1 VIAKIVTAWPA
12 IRKGIYMLL
21 VAGLSMAFTYGKV
34 DAAQQAS
41 ILESATQ
48 LLAIIGFGIAIFYTP
63 KGGKVIGDGTD
74 VPVVYNVTDMDEAM
88 AKVKARQMEYHVS
101 TPIPNTND
109 GPSLTLPPI
118 TVPLPTVE
126 QMTEAVDR
134 INEAAA
140 PTMAQLRSALE
151 NKLRAQ

>member
-1 VIAKIVTAWPA
+1 MIAKIATAWPA

-34 DAAQQAS
+34 SAEQQAS

-63 KGGKVIGDGTD
+63 KRGEVIGDGTD
-74 VPVVYNVTDMDEAM
+74 VPV
-88 AKVKARQMEYHVS
+88 EYHVPV
-101 TPIPNTND
+101 PIPNTND
-109 GPSLTLPPI
+109 GPSMTLPPI
-118 TVPLPTVE
+118 TIPLPTVE

-140 PTMAQLRSALE
+140 PTVGQLRAALE
-151 NKLRAQ
+151 KKLSAR